1 MVDKV
6 CTNHNIRQERKGGG
20 RHLQNASTFNII
32 RKSFAFESMNTC
44 FSKKIH
50 LFEVE
55 RQHFHMAIFSIG
67 QYLQYVCDLGNG
79 IYNEV
84 VFTKGDADK
93 TDIFGLKFLATL
105 CSKFLKNLTSLQF
118 SLNLFNL
125 IPKCIALIRKDYVS

>member
-1 MVDKV
+1 
-6 CTNHNIRQERKGGG
+6 
-20 RHLQNASTFNII
+20 
-32 RKSFAFESMNTC
+32 MNTC

-55 RQHFHMAIFSIG
+55 RQYFDMTIFSIG
-67 QYLQYVCDLGNG
+67 QYLEYVCNLGNDV
-79 IYNEV
+79 YDKV

-105 CSKFLKNLTSLQF
+105 CSKFLKKLTSLQF